1 MKNPVRRE
9 EPGVVYTLTAT
20 CIWGAHLTAPCVRVL
35 ELRDD
40 QTLMDLHCAIIGA
53 VKFDADH
60 LHEFYAARTERAR
73 ARYSLQESEDPF
85 GYSMLQ
91 SLGGRFGL
99 PLRPV
104 APTVADAEAWAARL
118 RALGDPPLKE
128 IFPLPNKLK
137 LFYWFD
143 FGDDWKFEIKNDRR
157 VQPIVSRL
165 KYPRV
170 VGRTGPNPKQYS
182 NWE

>member
-1 MKNPVRRE
+1 MKSPVRPK
-9 EPGVVYTLTAT
+9 EPAVVYTLTAT

-40 QTLMDLHCAIIGA
+40 QTLTALHYAIIDA
-53 VKFDADH
+53 VKFDDDH

-73 ARYSLQESEDPF
+73 ARYSLQASEDPF
-85 GYSMLQ
+85 EHSMLQ
-91 SLGGRFGL
+91 SLAGRFGL

-104 APTVADAEAWAARL
+104 DPTVAAAEAWAARL
-118 RALGDPPLKE
+118 RTLGDPPLKAV
-128 IFPLPNKLK
+128 FPLPNKLK

-143 FGDDWKFEIKNDRR
+143 FGDDWKFEIKKERR
-157 VQPIVSRL
+157 VQSVVARA

-170 VGRTGPNPKQYS
+170 VGRTGPNPEQYP
-182 NWE
+182 NW